1 MARISY
7 NQLRLKVRVI
17 SVIHVKPD
25 SADWYWRLTA
35 ALTYLYRRCGLIP
48 TYFFQMSEVSL
59 PATESH
65 K

>member
-1 MARISY
+1 MLGSQDILSVWDYMAHISY

-35 ALTYLYRRCGLIP
+35 AP
-48 TYFFQMSEVSL
+48 HVFM
-59 PATESH
+59 
-65 K
+65 